1 MRKGLVALV
10 AASLLM
16 APAGGAFAQ
25 VAPILTAADL
35 GVGWVS
41 QGATTR
47 TLSQG
52 NVYRDI
58 FQAESPAAYPPGTGV
73 ALQVVEAVSDEVRD
87 GLVGQIQ
94 EGYGV
99 QGYDFQAENAVGDQG
114 VVGTMNTDD
123 ATSTMY
129 LYTVKDVVV
138 MVVVGVQQPNA
149 SGIDDLALN
158 LARMQ
163 AQRLS

>member
-1 MRKGLVALV
+1 
-10 AASLLM
+10 
-16 APAGGAFAQ
+16 
-25 VAPILTAADL
+25 
-35 GVGWVS
+35 
-41 QGATTR
+41 
-47 TLSQG
+47 
-52 NVYRDI
+52 
-58 FQAESPAAYPPGTGV
+58 
-73 ALQVVEAVSDEVRD
+73 
-87 GLVGQIQ
+87 
-94 EGYGV
+94 
-99 QGYDFQAENAVGDQG
+99 
-114 VVGTMNTDD
+114 MNTGD